1 MNEILIEISVA
12 AIITAIFK
20 ILVPGDTHK
29 EQMKLIISCFFII
42 TAINIF
48 TENTD
53 ISEIK
58 DIFRTDITYN
68 DYSVDFERQ
77 IAEKTADNL
86 RSKLLAEMEK
96 EQIKPDKIYI
106 DINISDNSS
115 ISISKIRLVFPDIK
129 SSEAERAVEITE
141 KCTGNEITIELE
153 EQ

>member
-77 IAEKTADNL
+77 TAEKTADNL

>member
-129 SSEAERAVEITE
+129 SSETERAVEITE